1 LRRVLRHGHR
11 TGTDNEI
18 AGDRRFEWEVHV
30 RLNPVLEVSVLAA
43 ACSFAPGNP
52 VRSSSGANGCPWVAF
67 VEEVSWTDQG

>member
-1 LRRVLRHGHR
+1 
-11 TGTDNEI
+11 
-18 AGDRRFEWEVHV
+18 V